1 MHDKYYRLLSCG
13 IGVSYIFQTFL
24 TIGGGSRFIP
34 LTGVTLPLVSYG
46 GSSVMV
52 TVIMMMIFE
61 GICLVKNFEEAE
73 DYMRHDRPRGNKR
86 DYYYDERNE
95 RYEEDY

>member
-1 MHDKYYRLLSCG
+1 MA
-13 IGVSYIFQTFL
+13 YIFQTFL

-52 TVIMMMIFE
+52 TVVMMMIFE
-61 GICLVKNFEEAE
+61 GICLVRNFEEAE
-73 DYMRHDRPRGNKR
+73 DYMRRDRSRGSKR